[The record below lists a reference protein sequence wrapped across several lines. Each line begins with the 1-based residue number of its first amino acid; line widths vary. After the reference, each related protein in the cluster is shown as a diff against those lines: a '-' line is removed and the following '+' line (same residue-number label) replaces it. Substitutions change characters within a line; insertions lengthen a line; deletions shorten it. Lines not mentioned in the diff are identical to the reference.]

1 MTATTMSDALTR
13 FELVL
18 TPPPAEGVAVGNWR
32 WVVRQRMSTVR
43 DHLMEQGAN
52 PDDGWLA
59 ARGGV
64 AVRERNALLL
74 RLSDLAPRILEH
86 PDVEEVC
93 GELRRLHAGIIHH
106 LQRLHDL
113 AYDDVEVE
121 YGGSE

>member
-1 MTATTMSDALTR
+1 MTVTTMADALQR
-13 FELVL
+13 LEIVL
-18 TPPPAEGVAVGNWR
+18 TPPTAAGVAVGNWR
-32 WVVRQRMSTVR
+32 WVVRQRMATVR
-43 DHLMEQGAN
+43 DRLMEQGAR

-86 PDVEEVC
+86 PDVTEVC
-93 GELRRLHAGIIHH
+93 TELRRLHADISHH